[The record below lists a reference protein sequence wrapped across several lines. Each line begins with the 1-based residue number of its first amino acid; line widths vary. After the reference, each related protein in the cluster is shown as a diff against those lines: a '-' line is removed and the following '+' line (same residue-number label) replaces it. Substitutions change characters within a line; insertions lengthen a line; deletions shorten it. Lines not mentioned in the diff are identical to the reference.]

1 MKWNKMSKFVVSF
14 VDVNDNSKGTMTR
27 HAESLQALRE
37 HLKDDSDWMAVYATQ
52 DVGEYKWLATANPE
66 LPAIGERL
74 LLRSLNLD
82 YKLVEFTHERGKFA
96 AEAWVRVASRSYDDW
111 RGKSC
116 IDTEVTIAVPVEMF
130 DGADLAH
137 GWAEGVVANAWIK
150 TITDWRKG
158 YLDGRKV
165 TSRVIGDAFVVTIN
179 WHMNLS

>member
-37 HLKDDSDWMAVYATQ
+37 NLKDDSDWMAVYATQ

-66 LPAIGERL
+66 LPPVGERL

-82 YKLVEFTHERGKFA
+82 YKMVEFSHERGKFA
-96 AEAWVRVASRSYDDW
+96 AEAWVRVASRSYEDY
-111 RGKSC
+111 RGKHC
-116 IDTEVTIAVPVEMF
+116 IDKEVTVAVPVEMF
-130 DGADLAH
+130 DGDDLAQ
-137 GWAEGVVANAWIK
+137 GWAEGVIDALWAK
-150 TITDWRKG
+150 TVTDWQKD
-158 YLDGRKV
+158 YIANRKV